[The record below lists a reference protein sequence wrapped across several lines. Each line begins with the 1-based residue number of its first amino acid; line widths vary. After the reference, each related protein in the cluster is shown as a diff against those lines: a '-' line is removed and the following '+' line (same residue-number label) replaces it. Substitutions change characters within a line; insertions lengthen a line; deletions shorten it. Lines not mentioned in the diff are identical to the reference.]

1 MYVVQKGSPACYLY
15 SRAGCGVQSN
25 NVTINHLFAC
35 MFKINCYI
43 HPNDRLN
50 LTNAPIGP
58 IRIDHKVTKAEIKQC
73 RYPVGFSRKALKTT
87 TVPLP

>member
-1 MYVVQKGSPACYLY
+1 
-15 SRAGCGVQSN
+15 
-25 NVTINHLFAC
+25 

-58 IRIDHKVTKAEIKQC
+58 IWMDYKVTKAKIKQC
-73 RYPVGFSRKALKTT
+73 RYPVGFFTKSTQNNYCSYAMIGWWLASPFDIKT
-87 TVPLP
+87 PEPRQLPAEAAWEV